1 MVEKKNARPREIML
15 DVLKHCCGK
24 SQAMGAFVVSHE
36 CLRYLAGSNDDG
48 AEHWVPNMDQLK

>member
-1 MVEKKNARPREIML
+1 ML